1 MSEEV
6 VDDLIARMEF
16 DLSNGNLNEEDLRR
30 LAEVLVVKLDEQSGR
45 SCS

>member
-6 VDDLIARMEF
+6 INDLIAKIEY
-16 DLSNGNLNEEDLRR
+16 DLHNGNLNEEDMKR
-30 LAEVLVVKLDEQSGR
+30 LAEVLIVKLDVHSGR

>member
-1 MSEEV
+1 MSEELIN
-6 VDDLIARMEF
+6 DLIAKIEY

-30 LAEVLVVKLDEQSGR
+30 LAEMLVVKLDEQSGR